1 MSNSE
6 PPPSSEPEIPG
17 ESKGAGLY
25 LVGTLLLALGA
36 AGLLAWRFLRSEPK
50 PRESIA
56 SPAQTKALPASQ
68 EQQPLP
74 PLHALPPP
82 PKLEPG
88 TSALPAGS
96 QKSAAGADSAGSA
109 AASGTRPGEAP
120 QGIAPNPCAACGEG
134 LPSAALTQAVQS
146 AAASARA
153 CYKRALRSSE
163 VSGSIALSVSIGST
177 GSVCS
182 AAITQDTLGS
192 AEISSCVLAKFQGK
206 TFPAPKSG
214 CVVINVPLKFEIQ
227 P

>member
-68 EQQPLP
+68 EQA

-82 PKLEPG
+82 PKLEPD
-88 TSALPAGS
+88 TSAQPAGS
-96 QKSAAGADSAGSA
+96 PKSAAGADSAGSA
-109 AASGTRPGEAP
+109 SASGTRPGEAP
-120 QGIAPNPCAACGEG
+120 PNSAPNPCAACGEG

-192 AEISSCVLAKFQGK
+192 AEISSCVLAKFQAK